1 MKLRTF
7 EFFSKS
13 ANNLNKYTG
22 EAANKYLSRSLA
34 EWNVKFSYV
43 LQRLNSTCNMH
54 AQSGVIRIV
63 SVCLAFLLARIIVFF
78 SVMITSSTLDSTGNK
93 ILCLI

>member
-1 MKLRTF
+1 MS
-7 EFFSKS
+7 FFSSKS
-13 ANNLNKYTG
+13 ANNLNKYTR
-22 EAANKYLSRSLA
+22 EAANEYLSRSLA
-34 EWNVKFSYV
+34 EWNVKFCYV

-63 SVCLAFLLARIIVFF
+63 SVCLAFLLARIIVF